1 MELTVLCKK
10 VNFFFVAAFL
20 FLAATN
26 VYSFNNRS
34 IAGFLI
40 DIENNKPV
48 QLASIEIIGTNYKT
62 ISNNE
67 GKFQFTDVG
76 LNKIILKILHIAYQE
91 KLIELDFQ
99 KVEKQNFII
108 YLVPKTIEISAITIS
123 DQYSI
128 SSFEDLQELSSVL
141 KGRELQK
148 DLGLTLAATLK
159 NETGLALRSMGP
171 APARPVIRG
180 LGGDRV
186 LLTEDGLKSTDLS
199 STSPDHA
206 VTIEP
211 FSSNR
216 IEVLRGPKVLT
227 KSSVTIGGIV
237 NVIKEEIP
245 TQIHD
250 EIYGTAG
257 IYSETANKGL
267 LGALSA
273 EIPINPFTTKFE
285 ISHRKTSDLHS
296 PEGILKNSSSNNFN
310 YSVGSSFFTSFGH
323 IGGSFRN
330 FELDYGVPGG
340 FVGAHP
346 FGVDIN
352 LYRQQFNLKS
362 VINIDS
368 PIFNKI
374 NINFASSY
382 YRHKE
387 FEKSGRIGSEFRIK
401 TMLGSVELNQENLW
415 IFDNGILGVNFEN
428 RDFDIGGFV
437 FTVPSISNN
446 ISAFLFESFKSGKL
460 TFEGAARINFDKITP
475 STEKPNSKIGHI
487 RVRNFNTYSL
497 SLSLL
502 YPLTKIVHIGG
513 NISKSSRIPTIEEL
527 YSEGP
532 HLAAYS
538 YEVGNPDLNA
548 EEGLGTEIFVYH
560 KFNQLYYNINI
571 FWNRLNNYII
581 PRNTGLINYATF
593 LPIYA
598 TSSAKVDLY
607 GFELQSDWN
616 FYNNLYLN
624 TSLSYTRGIFREDA
638 SSLPQIPPL
647 KGITEIIVKE
657 NEWSAGISTEF
668 TFAQKQVD
676 KFELP
681 TAGYIIFNLFGQYS
695 FNTWGQIHTISANAE
710 NIFNKVYRNHLS
722 RVKSILPETG
732 INLRLTYK
740 LYFHI

>member
-1 MELTVLCKK
+1 MKISDLYM
-10 VNFFFVAAFL
+10 NINSMIVAALL
-20 FLAATN
+20 FFAATN
-26 VYSFNNRS
+26 IYSSENR
-34 IAGFLI
+34 IFTGYLI
-40 DIENNKPV
+40 DVETNKPI
-48 QLASIEIIGTNYKT
+48 QLASVEIIGSNYKT

-67 GKFQFTDVG
+67 GKFQFAEVG
-76 LNKIILKILHIAYQE
+76 MGKIVLKILHIAYQE
-91 KLIELDFQ
+91 KLIELDFL
-99 KVEKQNFII
+99 KDNRQNFII
-108 YLVPKTIEISAITIS
+108 YLVPKTIEISAVTIS
-123 DQYSI
+123 DKHAL

-159 NETGLALRSMGP
+159 NETGLAMRAMGP

-227 KSSVTIGGIV
+227 KSPVTIGGIV

-245 TQIHD
+245 SQIHD

-257 IYSETANKGL
+257 VYSETANKGF

-273 EIPINPFTTKFE
+273 EIPFSPFTTRFE
-285 ISHRKTSDLHS
+285 ISRRVTSDLRS
-296 PEGILKNSSSNNFN
+296 PEGILNNSDSKNFN
-310 YSVGSSFFTSFGH
+310 YSLGSSFFTSFGYLG
-323 IGGSFRN
+323 ISFRN

-346 FGVDIN
+346 FGVDIS
-352 LYRQQFNLKS
+352 LYRQQINVKS
-362 VINIDS
+362 VINFDS
-368 PIFNKI
+368 QRFNSMKI
-374 NINFASSY
+374 NLASSL

-387 FEKSGRIGSEFRIK
+387 FENSGRIGSEFRIK
-401 TMLGSVELNQENLW
+401 TILGSVEVNQDKLW
-415 IFDNGILGVNFEN
+415 FFENGIWGINFEK

-437 FTVPSISNN
+437 FTVPAISTNF
-446 ISAFLFESFKSGKL
+446 SAFFFESFKAGKT
-460 TFEGAARINFDKITP
+460 TFESAARINFDKITP
-475 STEKPNSKIGHI
+475 EIEKPNSKIGHI
-487 RVRNFNTYSL
+487 RERIFSTYSL
-497 SLSLL
+497 SLSIL
-502 YPLTKIVHIGG
+502 YPLTEIVYIGS

-538 YEVGNPDLNA
+538 YEVGNPELNA

-560 KFNQLYYNINI
+560 KFKKLYYNMNV
-571 FWNRLNNYII
+571 FWNRLDNYII

-593 LPIYA
+593 LPIYS

-607 GFELQSDWN
+607 GVEFQTDWN
-616 FYNNLYLN
+616 FYKNLSFN
-624 TSLSYTRGIFREDA
+624 TSFSYTRGIFHEGA

-647 KGITEIIVKE
+647 KGIAEILLKE
-657 NEWSAGISTEF
+657 EEWSTGISTEF
-668 TFAQKQVD
+668 TLAQNHVD
-676 KFELP
+676 TFESS

-695 FNTWGQIHTISANAE
+695 FNTHGQIHTISINVE
-710 NIFNKVYRNHLS
+710 NVFDRIYRNHLS
-722 RVKSILPETG
+722 RVKSILPEAG
-732 INLRLTYK
+732 INLRATYK